1 MLRVLPDSGAD
12 EKAVAV
18 CHNVLTAGT
27 VIDGDHA
34 FGRLLE
40 KMVDGGGGIVIK
52 AAEALRDLGNN
63 IRVIRDVGE
72 ALLRVGGIVNGV
84 VLLHDKADVA
94 LTQLVIFQRLCAA
107 QPLHPLLVSTGQ
119 EHDAKVGV
127 AILHIVHDIVE
138 GLLLQPDIN
147 AVSVVALFD
156 FGPQAGDGIA
166 EKIGAHGGNT
176 EIFLPEAALF
186 IKVLHKVHLDRKSV
200 V

>member
-1 MLRVLPDSGAD
+1 MSSGDSELAEHFFQLLDIQLCQGMVGTFPQYIIMCQNVVIIFLQRNGGEVIMLRVLPDSGAD

-84 VLLHDKADVA
+84 
-94 LTQLVIFQRLCAA
+94 
-107 QPLHPLLVSTGQ
+107 SW
-119 EHDAKVGV
+119 
-127 AILHIVHDIVE
+127 
-138 GLLLQPDIN
+138 GLWCWF
-147 AVSVVALFD
+147 S
-156 FGPQAGDGIA
+156 
-166 EKIGAHGGNT
+166 
-176 EIFLPEAALF
+176 
-186 IKVLHKVHLDRKSV
+186 
-200 V
+200 

>member
-1 MLRVLPDSGAD
+1 M
-12 EKAVAV
+12 
-18 CHNVLTAGT
+18 
-27 VIDGDHA
+27 
-34 FGRLLE
+34 
-40 KMVDGGGGIVIK
+40 
-52 AAEALRDLGNN
+52 
-63 IRVIRDVGE
+63 
-72 ALLRVGGIVNGV
+72 
-84 VLLHDKADVA
+84 
-94 LTQLVIFQRLCAA
+94 
-107 QPLHPLLVSTGQ
+107 STGQ

-186 IKVLHKVHLDRKSV
+186 IKVLHKVHLVQNLPGVAEKFPAGLRDGDTLFRAVKDFDAELVLQSLDAVADV
-200 V
+200 VRDV